1 VGLSRHTLSE
11 WRAYASDRRQRDKL
25 ADGLAHVEPPVES
38 QPMTTKE
45 RLHRLVDELSERE
58 ADEALRLIASRR
70 EGDFAT
76 WLDSVP
82 EEDEEISE
90 DENSAVQEAR
100 DEIVAG
106 APLIAADEIKREFQ
120 YSSE

>member
-1 VGLSRHTLSE
+1 MTSQG
-11 WRAYASDRRQRDKL
+11 QI
-25 ADGLAHVEPPVES
+25 GGPVECD
-38 QPMTTKE
+38 PMTTKE
-45 RLHRLVDELSERE
+45 RLHKLVDELSERE

-70 EGDFAT
+70 EGDFAS

-90 DENSAVQEAR
+90 DENSAVQETR
-100 DEIVAG
+100 DEIAAG
-106 APLIAADEIKREFQ
+106 AALISADEIKREFQ